1 MKHEKLKVKLQGG
14 LIHKM
19 PKCSFCKSNYDVPR
33 GMTFVLP
40 NGEILYFCSSKCQ
53 KNKKL
58 GRRGD
63 KKKWVTKRNISKKE
77 AEAEAKQL
85 AHERAEKA
93 EEKKEASEE

>member
-1 MKHEKLKVKLQGG
+1 
-14 LIHKM
+14 M
-19 PKCSFCKSNYDVPR
+19 PKCSFCGSNYDVPR

-40 NGEILYFCSSKCQ
+40 NGDVLYFCSSKCQ

-63 KKKWVTKRNISKKE
+63 KKKWVTKRKTSKKE
-77 AEAEAKQL
+77 ELEAAKQL

-93 EEKKEASEE
+93 EEKKEADEKAEVKE